1 MLSMRYKFLKRNS
14 IQLLVLF
21 NSYWLA
27 IVCACYIGLY
37 APPNKQN
44 ILYNICRPTMLHK
57 CQSCTNVIQMF
68 CVHWAGMKH
77 LFYTKTRFI
86 SNSTRWAAY
95 CVKIF
100 FFRLFQ
106 RYILLD
112 YKKSNVHIQDL
123 QYYGLS
129 CLSYSTH
136 EKVTLRPCCCDTYV
150 RYIYWYRITCLS
162 YMKLGFPTFYGA
174 K

>member
-1 MLSMRYKFLKRNS
+1 M
-14 IQLLVLF
+14 
-21 NSYWLA
+21 
-27 IVCACYIGLY
+27 CACYIGLY

-44 ILYNICRPTMLHK
+44 ILHSICRPTMLHK

-68 CVHWAGMKH
+68 CVHWAVMKH
-77 LFYTKTRFI
+77 LFYTYFLKARFI
-86 SNSTRWAAY
+86 SNSTRRVAY
-95 CVKIF
+95 CVKIYF
-100 FFRLFQ
+100 LRLFQ

-123 QYYGLS
+123 QYCGLS
-129 CLSYSTH
+129 CLCYSIH
-136 EKVTLRPCCCDTYV
+136 EKVTLRPCCCDTDV
-150 RYIYWYRITCLS
+150 GLRYIYWYRITCIS